1 MQLNEHATLKK
12 LAMRPFKEKRIAS
25 ALKKCVK
32 KLSAKSSADLSQ
44 LKMLAYALYVHGY
57 ENEALAA
64 AQVIDG
70 EEFRGDFQ
78 IWTPI
83 EKILLLQMWIYHN
96 SGKTAEADA
105 VLKKIAE
112 PMRDHEEALRRRLSF
127 EWLSD
132 AVIARYEKAGDLKTA
147 NNSRFSDLG
156 DLLFIWALGKGRKDL
171 EEKTVDIVGAEKRFR
186 EYIRILQNAG

>member
-12 LAMRPFKEKRIAS
+12 LAEQPFKEKRIAS
-25 ALKKCVK
+25 ALKKCIK
-32 KLSAKSSADLSQ
+32 NLSAKSSADLSQ
-44 LKMLAYALYVHGY
+44 LKALAYALYVHGY
-57 ENEALAA
+57 ESEALAA

-83 EKILLLQMWIYHN
+83 EKILLLQLWIYQN
-96 SGKTAEADA
+96 GGKTEEAA
-105 VLKKIAE
+105 ALLQKITE
-112 PMRDHEEALRRRLSF
+112 PMSGHEEALRRRLSF

-147 NNSRFSDLG
+147 NNSRFSDLA

-171 EEKTVDIVGAEKRFR
+171 EEKTADISGAENRFR
-186 EYIRILQNAG
+186 EYVKILKNAG

>member
-1 MQLNEHATLKK
+1 MQRNEHATLKK
-12 LAMRPFKEKRIAS
+12 LAKQPFKEKRIAS

-44 LKMLAYALYVHGY
+44 LKALVYALYVHDY

-64 AQVIDG
+64 AQMIDG

-83 EKILLLQMWIYHN
+83 EKILLLQVWIYHN
-96 SGKTAEADA
+96 SGKAAEATA
-105 VLKKIAE
+105 LLQKITE

-147 NNSRFSDLG
+147 NNSRFSDLD

-171 EEKTVDIVGAEKRFR
+171 GEKTPDIAGAEKRFR
-186 EYIRILQNAG
+186 EYVKILQNAG